1 MPYLLHC
8 FLLLSQNQ
16 NSLLF
21 FFFFFFFPPS
31 VCLFQLVLFLVPAI
45 ISIFYKEMTK
55 MPRNG
60 TKRFSVCDVSRCLIE
75 NFHTE
80 HNNFKSILLI
90 LLLQNYK
97 KPLEQEEEKQK

>member
-21 FFFFFFFPPS
+21 SFFFFSSFSLSFSAGSLPS
-31 VCLFQLVLFLVPAI
+31 SCYYLNLLQ
-45 ISIFYKEMTK
+45 
-55 MPRNG
+55 RNG
-60 TKRFSVCDVSRCLIE
+60 TKRFFVCDVSRCLIE

-90 LLLQNYK
+90 LLLQNHK